1 MNNETAGQLRATEQL
16 LLCLIRELDINNVI
30 DGETFISKTADWA
43 AQHRVADPDNRDQQ
57 AQLAAFDATM
67 RRLLEQLS
75 QPKPE

>member
-30 DGETFISKTADWA
+30 DGETFISKTAGWA